1 MCINSG
7 GEKIFPEEVEEAMKT
22 HPDVFDAVAV
32 GLADERFGEVVTG
45 VVEPRPGAT
54 IDPDALIAH
63 VKAHL
68 AAYKAPKHIVVVDT
82 IGRAANG
89 KVDYKRLR
97 TDAGVALGVG

>member
-1 MCINSG
+1 
-7 GEKIFPEEVEEAMKT
+7 
-22 HPDVFDAVAV
+22 
-32 GLADERFGEVVTG
+32 

-54 IDPDALIAH
+54 IDADALIAH
-63 VKAHL
+63 VKQHL